1 MTATQ
6 DAAGQVGTTGD
17 FELLALP
24 LLMVAQRAAI
34 ACAGWSGRG
43 DAVKADGAAVA
54 AMREALSTVPG
65 KGRVVIGEGEKD
77 EAPMLYAGEEVG
89 IGTGPGFDLAIDPL
103 EGTSYCASGMDG
115 AITVLAAAPRDHL
128 WATPGYYMDKLVVGK
143 QARGAIDLRQPVT
156 VNLERVAAA
165 LGKSVPDLKVV
176 ILDKPRHSDLIDQVR
191 GAGAAVMEIPAGDVM
206 GSLRA
211 LVPAGGVDM
220 CIGVGGAPEGVI
232 TACAVRLLGGDM
244 QARLAPQSEEERR
257 MVLDQGGDLDQVL
270 TAEELVTGDQGVFVA
285 TGVTNGFLLSAPE
298 RSDTGWCTRS
308 LLVTPSTGV
317 LVVDALDMPGP
328 SIDLP

>member
-1 MTATQ
+1 MTAIQ
-6 DAAGQVGTTGD
+6 DAASEADTTSD

-24 LLMVAQRAAI
+24 LLKVAQCAAI

-43 DAVKADGAAVA
+43 DAKKADGAAVA
-54 AMREALSTVPG
+54 AMREALSGVPG
-65 KGRVVIGEGEKD
+65 RGRVVIGEGEKD

-89 IGTGPGFDLAIDPL
+89 AGTGPAFDLAIDPL
-103 EGTSYCASGMDG
+103 EGTSYCASGLDG

-128 WATPGYYMDKLVVGK
+128 WATPGYYMEKMVVGK
-143 QARGAIDLRQPVT
+143 RARGAIDLREPVG
-156 VNLERVAAA
+156 VNLERVAKA
-165 LGKSVPDLKVV
+165 LGKSMSDLKVV
-176 ILDKPRHSDLIDQVR
+176 ILDKPRHSELIDEVR
-191 GAGAAVMEIPAGDVM
+191 SAGAAVMEIPAGDVM

-211 LVPAGGVDM
+211 LVPAGGVDV
-220 CIGVGGAPEGVI
+220 CLGVGGAPEGVI

-244 QARLAPQSEEERR
+244 QVRLAPQSDKERQ

-270 TAEELVTGDQGVFVA
+270 TAEELVTSSEGVFVA

-298 RSDTGWCTRS
+298 RSDAGWCTRS
-308 LLVTPSTGV
+308 LLVTPGTGV

-328 SIDLP
+328 SIDLR